1 MIPNLELRVSST
13 RAPKLKNIKALQ
25 GSWPLPRHSE
35 HPPFGL
41 QHFSITSPRDSV
53 NIRFGKAMKAN
64 EIQQYQDTVQE
75 ALQLLN
81 KKDLVL
87 ILHGASFPSHPEEDP
102 GMGSPLAK
110 GAKNLLSFLK
120 TMGFNGIQLGPN
132 GKTKGVDPSPYTSTS
147 FSNNPLFIDLAPLA
161 KDPKWDGLLSLDTL
175 NRVFENNPKRAQ
187 NRVAYSYLY
196 SAHESA
202 LKEAFNNF
210 KTGISSNKA
219 SLRPLNEKFT
229 QFKTQNKTWL
239 EKDALYE
246 ALSEVHGND
255 YWPLWNNDLDKRLF
269 WPFTPEEKQQAEA
282 RMSQLKSEKAETID
296 FYCFGQFI
304 ANQQQEEIKTQADA
318 LGVKLLADRQVAFSD
333 RDLWA
338 YQGLFMNHFQLGA
351 PPDYFSQDG
360 QGWGFPVFNPHKL
373 FNPDGTI
380 GEGGQVLKSLF
391 QKMFAENKGGVR
403 IDHII
408 GLIDPWIYP
417 KGKNPKPDEGA
428 GRLYSAPEHPVL
440 GPYSIATPTNLDP
453 TKTPDHEERVA
464 SLSSEQIKRYAQV
477 IGLVIEAAES
487 QGLSKNA
494 IICEDLGTLTYPVK
508 KVLEQFQLSGVRVT
522 QFVDPAKPDHIYRGK
537 NVAPQHWIM
546 PGTHDNAS
554 IIEWVNGL
562 FQSGEAGRH
571 IDNLVADL
579 RSYASPEEKAT
590 YRQRLSNSPKEFI
603 KAKFVELFA
612 SPAQQIQLFF
622 TDFFGMG
629 ETYNKPGTSGEENWS
644 LRVPNGFEEFYIQQL
659 QRNEGFNLPEILLE
673 AFQCKGPEWT
683 SRHPELMEKL
693 RTYQALLKEPNR
705 V

>member
-1 MIPNLELRVSST
+1 MPTSLELRLNST
-13 RAPKLKNIKALQ
+13 RTNGLKNNSGLQ
-25 GSWPLPRHSE
+25 GSWPLPRNSGMHLLRSQ
-35 HPPFGL
+35 HRPILFPF
-41 QHFSITSPRDSV
+41 DSV

-64 EIQQYQDTVQE
+64 ELQQYQETIQE

-110 GAKNLLSFLK
+110 GAKNLLTFLK
-120 TMGFNGIQLGPN
+120 SMGFNGLQLGPN

-210 KTGISSNKA
+210 KMGVSRNKA
-219 SLRPLNEKFT
+219 SLRPLNEKFI
-229 QFKTQNKTWL
+229 QFKTQNKAWL

-255 YWPLWNNDLDKRLF
+255 YWPLWNDDLDKRLF

-338 YQGLFMNHFQLGA
+338 YQGLFMNHFLLGA

-464 SLSSEQIKRYAQV
+464 SLSSDQIKRYAQV

-546 PGTHDNAS
+546 PGTHDNVS
-554 IIEWVNGL
+554 LMEWVNGL

-579 RSYASPEEKAT
+579 RSQASPEEKAT

-644 LRVPNGFEEFYIQQL
+644 LRVPNKFEEFYIQQL
-659 QRNEGFNLPEILLE
+659 QKNEGFNLPEILLE
-673 AFQCKGPEWT
+673 TFQTKGPEWT

-693 RTYQALLKEPNR
+693 RTYQALLKEPTR